1 MKRSGM
7 LSLDTQRSELESF
20 MEVLLRREAAA
31 RRPKSKR
38 SGREEEREESG
49 GPPVPGEDSME
60 ASRDRG
66 KAEKTGWKAKKKK
79 IEILFKDIRYK
90 NREHL
95 KYFYVKTE
103 SNAG

>member
-1 MKRSGM
+1 M

-20 MEVLLRREAAA
+20 MELLLRREAAA

-49 GPPVPGEDSME
+49 PAVPGEDSME
-60 ASRDRG
+60 ASRDSG

-79 IEILFKDIRYK
+79 I
-90 NREHL
+90 
-95 KYFYVKTE
+95 
-103 SNAG
+103 

>member
-20 MEVLLRREAAA
+20 MELLLRREAAA

-49 GPPVPGEDSME
+49 GPPVPGEDSIE

-66 KAEKTGWKAKKKK
+66 KAEKTGWKAKRRRLK
-79 IEILFKDIRYK
+79 IIRYK
-90 NREHL
+90 
-95 KYFYVKTE
+95 TE
-103 SNAG
+103 KIENTFALRLRKIRAKNF

>member
-1 MKRSGM
+1 VEEELKRSGM

-20 MEVLLRREAAA
+20 MELLLRREAAA

-49 GPPVPGEDSME
+49 PAVPGEDSME
-60 ASRDRG
+60 ASRDSG

-79 IEILFKDIRYK
+79 I
-90 NREHL
+90 
-95 KYFYVKTE
+95 
-103 SNAG
+103 

>member
-1 MKRSGM
+1 VKRSGM

-20 MEVLLRREAAA
+20 MEPLLRREAEAAA

-49 GPPVPGEDSME
+49 PAVPGEDSIE

-79 IEILFKDIRYK
+79 IEKLFKDRRYQ
-90 NREHL
+90 NREH
-95 KYFYVKTE
+95 F
-103 SNAG
+103 

>member
-20 MEVLLRREAAA
+20 MELLLRREAEAAA

-60 ASRDRG
+60 ASRDSG
-66 KAEKTGWKAKKKK
+66 KAEKTGWKA
-79 IEILFKDIRYK
+79 ER
-90 NREHL
+90 
-95 KYFYVKTE
+95 VKA
-103 SNAG
+103 NI